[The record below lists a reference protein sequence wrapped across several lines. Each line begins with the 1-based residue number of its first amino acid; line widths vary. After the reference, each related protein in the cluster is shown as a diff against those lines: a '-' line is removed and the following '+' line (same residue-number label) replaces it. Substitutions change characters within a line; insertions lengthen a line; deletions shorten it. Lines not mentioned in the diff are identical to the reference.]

1 MATTN
6 KEKAGNT
13 AGQELSNSTDGMQIR
28 AKNRLKA
35 ATDNVTSMLKE
46 AFKPAKKYIRRAG
59 IGIVLAFIIIIL
71 LTAALWYIKD
81 MFTKQDTDDPKN
93 VPGTTKNVMTATAQ
107 KDPDTGEI
115 TFLYNE
121 KKPEA
126 NQLTNLG
133 SSSANYTTTTSLD
146 NFLFIGDSRYEGTD
160 AYIKNLGN
168 NIKNAGVS
176 SSTIDEWVN
185 VVKNK
190 GKGTVQ
196 GKTVDITGT
205 YSGMSIQLGANGVY
219 QNVDNTVNSM
229 KTLITEIQSLYP
241 NVPIFVNSCVQ
252 VNSKANSNGYSWN
265 ATTFRDNVNDFNKA
279 VQDYCN
285 TIDNV
290 YYIDVNTNLND
301 SDGFLKNEYTDDGL
315 HCNNAGGQLF
325 ADNIKNAILN
335 SKSTGNTKTVTID
348 SIISEMSLEEK
359 INQMMMVQSAVSDG
373 NQLSDIKYGGYI
385 VGSNSNYNNNLQK
398 IGSNYKIAPFV
409 ATDDE
414 GGTVTRA
421 ASQYKTN
428 ARTYGDNKDYTKLS
442 TDETEK
448 SNYLLGLGIN
458 LNLGPVTDV
467 ISNQSGALY
476 NRSFSGDPAIVKE
489 CIKTIIEARKKSNL
503 NGVSIS
509 SSLKHYPG
517 YPDTSVNTDFGV
529 AQSDRSMDDIN
540 KNIDVFKE
548 GANSGA
554 QSVMVSNVIYTNY
567 DANNPASLSPKI
579 IGDLRNNFS
588 GVIMTDDIGNAQ
600 GVGNRPNRFK
610 EAIIAG
616 NDMILIG
623 NGNTTEAYNQINS
636 AVSSGEISEDQIN
649 KSVER
654 ILKWKADV
662 GLLQLGTVAD
672 NTSNNNNENSD
683 FLIMTKSIVISKND
697 NGEYCIATDLDAR
710 VNEIYKTLEENDSSA
725 LVYFENEEEAKEAL
739 KLWIMAEYSSQYVN
753 LSENVENYTYD
764 YNADYI
770 QGSIKVKR
778 YSVDDN
784 GNEVEK
790 FITYK
795 TPQEFNQLK
804 SRYRSNGDTT
814 VFDYF
819 TIDAE
824 DNLIVAQYVREDQT
838 SSWTGETDPNGDLDP
853 IYTKYTITDQPLP
866 YRNVAREY
874 SMPFN
879 LLWAMVVYGEDVSFS
894 NEIAKLVIDS
904 EMVIGI
910 RDNVTTTK
918 KTTVDKYLN
927 EEKIKEYIH
936 LSVSTLNLPSS
947 RQLGDTANFYEYYIR
962 PSGTKTTSESREND
976 YSANSENTELSGI
989 NESLF
994 FEKTTVKTLI
1004 ENSLSMDVE
1013 YIDGW
1018 FAKQEMKY
1026 EAVHTPGTDNSNTV
1040 PIANTEYEQVD
1051 YNKKETRNSDEAD
1064 KIISSD
1070 VYAPDMYNKL
1080 REEIKSYD
1088 RYDIL
1093 RNAIYNEIHYYLL
1106 NHGSPYYSIIW
1117 NGGQIVDDII
1127 NGTGNSYIHLTQESV
1142 DAISSGHDVEEV
1154 RAKCVSIHN
1163 TLLGFYNSDKKEEI
1177 LNNNIRASYA
1187 LIEKSK
1193 YKRTVNRTIT
1203 TTVNVDTKKFNKIE
1217 TKVTEKTDKETKNG
1231 ETESFVSI
1239 LCKEEHEKA
1248 YGGFTGS
1255 FSNWFF
1261 SAIAKNEDTEVYIDL
1276 IKYLLY
1282 KATGDDY
1289 GVTEYDMSTVK
1300 FKLNGSN
1307 MKDTGMIQGGTI
1319 QAKVWFAL
1327 KNLGYS
1333 DEQVAGVMGNIHC
1346 ESDGFVPSRVEY
1358 GYNENNGGIGIC
1370 QWTNNDRG
1378 DQGNNTNL
1386 KAYAA
1391 TKGVTWQDEDTQ
1403 IEFLIAQ
1410 MTGTGNASGYVGIQW
1425 MPRHGYPKDAWFNAT
1440 TIEEATRAFCA
1451 TYENPGD
1458 KEFEDSMPKR
1468 INWAKHYYDEFHGK
1482 TLASFDNS
1490 DFLQLAIEIHDY
1502 IRINNFYYGNGS
1514 AIPIPA
1520 GQQYIDC
1527 SAYVSWV
1534 LYDYGYQELFQNNG
1548 NWQYIVSTFRD
1559 KQSYL
1564 ESTYGWVYKD
1574 PSQAQPGDLLIYDN
1588 WGHIEIYAG
1597 GDDQYGAGSTDA
1609 IRRVNPNK
1617 GNYKNQAIKAI
1628 TITKPK

>member
-1 MATTN
+1 MATTD
-6 KEKAGNT
+6 KEKVDNT

-35 ATDNVTSMLKE
+35 ATDNVKSMLKE
-46 AFKPAKKYIRRAG
+46 AFKPAKKYIMIAG
-59 IGIVLAFIIIIL
+59 ISIVLAFIIIIL

-81 MFTKQDTDDPKN
+81 MFTKQDTDNPKN

-107 KDPDTGEI
+107 KNPDTGEI

-133 SSSANYTTTTSLD
+133 SSSANSTTTTSLD

-160 AYIKNLGN
+160 LYIKNLGN

-205 YSGMSIQLGANGVY
+205 YSGISIQLGANGVY

-265 ATTFRDNVNDFNKA
+265 AKTFRDNVNDFNKA

-315 HCNNAGGQLF
+315 HCNNAGGQVF
-325 ADNIKNAILN
+325 ADNVKNAILN
-335 SKSTGNTKTVTID
+335 SSSTVGNT
-348 SIISEMSLEEK
+348 
-359 INQMMMVQSAVSDG
+359 
-373 NQLSDIKYGGYI
+373 
-385 VGSNSNYNNNLQK
+385 
-398 IGSNYKIAPFV
+398 
-409 ATDDE
+409 
-414 GGTVTRA
+414 
-421 ASQYKTN
+421 
-428 ARTYGDNKDYTKLS
+428 
-442 TDETEK
+442 
-448 SNYLLGLGIN
+448 
-458 LNLGPVTDV
+458 
-467 ISNQSGALY
+467 
-476 NRSFSGDPAIVKE
+476 
-489 CIKTIIEARKKSNL
+489 
-503 NGVSIS
+503 
-509 SSLKHYPG
+509 
-517 YPDTSVNTDFGV
+517 
-529 AQSDRSMDDIN
+529 
-540 KNIDVFKE
+540 
-548 GANSGA
+548 
-554 QSVMVSNVIYTNY
+554 
-567 DANNPASLSPKI
+567 ANN
-579 IGDLRNNFS
+579 
-588 GVIMTDDIGNAQ
+588 AQ
-600 GVGNRPNRFK
+600 
-610 EAIIAG
+610 
-616 NDMILIG
+616 D
-623 NGNTTEAYNQINS
+623 
-636 AVSSGEISEDQIN
+636 
-649 KSVER
+649 
-654 ILKWKADV
+654 
-662 GLLQLGTVAD
+662 
-672 NTSNNNNENSD
+672 SD

-710 VNEIYKTLEENDSSA
+710 VNEIYKTLKENGSGA
-725 LVYFENEEEAKEAL
+725 LTYFEDEEEAKEAL

-753 LSENVENYTYD
+753 LSENVENYKYD

-778 YSVDDN
+778 YSVDNN
-784 GNEVEK
+784 GNEVGK

-804 SRYRSNGDTT
+804 SKYRSNGDTT
-814 VFDYF
+814 VFNHF
-819 TIDAE
+819 TIDSE
-824 DNLIVAQYVREDQT
+824 DNLVIAQYVREDQT

-853 IYTKYTITDQPLP
+853 IYTKYSITDKPLP

-927 EEKIKEYIH
+927 EEKIKEYIY
-936 LSVSTLNLPSS
+936 LGVSTLNLESS
-947 RQLGDTANFYEYYIR
+947 RQLGDTGNFYEYYIR
-962 PSGTKTTSESREND
+962 PSGTKTTSKGVEND
-976 YSANSENTELSGI
+976 YSTNSDNTGVSGI

-994 FEKTTVKTLI
+994 FEKTTVNTLI
-1004 ENSLSMDVE
+1004 ENSVAMDVE

-1040 PIANTEYEQVD
+1040 PIANTEYEKVD
-1051 YNKKETRNSDEAD
+1051 YNEKETSNSDEAD

-1080 REEIKSYD
+1080 REEIKSRD

-1093 RNAIYNEIHYYLL
+1093 RNAMYNEIYSYLRIL
-1106 NHGSPYYSIIW
+1106 RFQSRLYYSIVW
-1117 NGGQIVDDII
+1117 NEGKIVDDII
-1127 NGTGNSYIHLTQESV
+1127 NGTGNSYSHLTQESV

-1163 TLLGFYNSDKKEEI
+1163 TILGFYNSDKKEEI
-1177 LNNNIRASYA
+1177 LNENIRAIEA
-1187 LIEKSK
+1187 KIEKVK
-1193 YKRTVNRTIT
+1193 YTRTVDRTIT
-1203 TTVNVDTKKFNKIE
+1203 TTTNVDTKKFNKIE
-1217 TKVTEKTDKETKNG
+1217 TKVTEKTAKKTENG

-1248 YGGFTGS
+1248 YGGLTGS

-1333 DEQVAGVMGNIHC
+1333 DEQVAGVMGNIHW
-1346 ESDGFVPSRVEY
+1346 ESGGFTTTTVES
-1358 GYNENNGGIGIC
+1358 NGVGIGLI
-1370 QWTNNDRG
+1370 QWSYGRRT
-1378 DQGNNTNL
+1378 QL
-1386 KAYAA
+1386 EAYAA
-1391 TKGVTWQDEDTQ
+1391 SKGVDWKDEDTQ
-1403 IEFLIAQ
+1403 IEFLIAE
-1410 MTGTGNASGYVGIQW
+1410 MTQGGGANGYANYQFCSNNGYTPNDWYNA
-1425 MPRHGYPKDAWFNAT
+1425 N
-1440 TIEEATRAFCA
+1440 TIEEATTAFCW
-1451 TYENPGD
+1451 TFERPGIPHVA
-1458 KEFEDSMPKR
+1458 ER

-1482 TLASFDNS
+1482 TLVSFDNS

-1588 WGHIEIYAG
+1588 WEHIEIYAG

>member
-1 MATTN
+1 MATTD
-6 KEKAGNT
+6 KEKVDNIP
-13 AGQELSNSTDGMQIR
+13 GQELNNSTDGMQIR
-28 AKNRLKA
+28 TKNRIKAATNNVARMLKA
-35 ATDNVTSMLKE
+35 A
-46 AFKPAKKYIRRAG
+46 FRPAKKYIIIAG
-59 IGIVLAFIIIIL
+59 IGVALAFIVVVL

-81 MFTKQDTDDPKN
+81 MFTKQDTDSPKN
-93 VPGTTKNVMTATAQ
+93 VPGTTKNVMTATAVT
-107 KDPDTGEI
+107 DPNTGEI

-121 KKPEA
+121 KKPST
-126 NQLTNLG
+126 NQSTNLG
-133 SSSANYTTTTSLD
+133 SSSANSTIVTSLD
-146 NFLFIGDSRYEGTD
+146 NFLFIGDSRYAGTD
-160 AYIKNLGN
+160 SYIKNLGN
-168 NIKNAGVS
+168 NIKNAGVGS
-176 SSTIDEWVN
+176 SNIDEWVA
-185 VVKNK
+185 VVTNK
-190 GKGTVQ
+190 GKGTVH
-196 GKTVDITGT
+196 GKAVDITGT
-205 YSGMSIQLGANGVY
+205 YSGISIQLGVNSLY

-229 KTLITEIQSLYP
+229 KTLITETQKLYP

-252 VNSKANSNGYSWN
+252 VNSKLNGYDI
-265 ATTFRDNVNDFNKA
+265 TTFRDNINDFNNA

-301 SDGFLKNEYTDDGL
+301 SNGFLKNECTEDGL
-315 HCNNAGGQLF
+315 HCNARGGLQF

-335 SKSTGNTKTVTID
+335 SKPTGNTKTITVE
-348 SIISEMSLEEK
+348 SIMSEMTLEEK

-398 IGSNYKIAPFV
+398 IGSNYKIKPFV

-414 GGTVTRA
+414 GGLVTRA

-458 LNLGPVTDV
+458 LNLGPVTDA
-467 ISNQSGALY
+467 ISNTSGALY
-476 NRSFSGDPAIVKE
+476 SRSFSGDPAVVKE

-529 AQSDRSMDDIN
+529 AQSDRSIDDIN

-548 GANSGA
+548 GANLGA
-554 QSVMVSNVIYTNY
+554 QSIMVSNVIYTNY
-567 DANNPASLSPKI
+567 DANNPASLSPTI
-579 IGDLRNNFS
+579 IGDLRKNFN

-610 EAIIAG
+610 EAIMAG

-623 NGNTTEAYNQINS
+623 NGNTTEAYNQIND
-636 AVSSGEISEDQIN
+636 AVSNGEISEDQIN

-654 ILKWKADV
+654 ILKWKSDV

-672 NTSNNNNENSD
+672 NTSNNNEGDSN
-683 FLIMTKSIVISKND
+683 FLIMTKSIVISQND
-697 NGEYCIATDLDAR
+697 KGEYCIATDLEAR
-710 VNEIYKTLEENDSSA
+710 VNEIYKVLKENESSA
-725 LVYFENEEEAKEAL
+725 LIYFEDEEEAKEAL
-739 KLWIMAEYSSQYVN
+739 RLWIIAEYSSQYVN
-753 LSENVENYTYD
+753 LSKDVENYKYD
-764 YNADYI
+764 YNSDYI

-778 YSVDDN
+778 YFVDDN
-784 GNEVEK
+784 GKEVERY
-790 FITYK
+790 ITYK
-795 TPQEFNQLK
+795 TPEEFNQLK
-804 SRYRSNGDTT
+804 SNYQNSGDTT

-819 TIDAE
+819 TVDSE
-824 DNLIVAQYVREDQT
+824 DNLVVAKYVREDQT

-853 IYTKYTITDQPLP
+853 IYTKYNISEQKLN
-866 YRNVAREY
+866 YRNMAREY

-894 NEIAKLVIDS
+894 NEIAKLIIDS

-910 RDNVTTTK
+910 RDNVTTTVT
-918 KTTVDKYLN
+918 TTVDKYLN
-927 EEKIKEYIH
+927 EEKLREYVR
-936 LSVSTLNLPSS
+936 LTVSSLNLPSS
-947 RQLGDTANFYEYYIR
+947 IQLGDARYFYEYYIR
-962 PSGTKTTSESREND
+962 PSGTKTTSEGVGND
-976 YSANSENTELSGI
+976 YSVNADNTGLNGI

-994 FEKTTVKTLI
+994 FEKTTVNTLI
-1004 ENSLSMDVE
+1004 SNYVDMEME
-1013 YIDGW
+1013 YIDSW
-1018 FAKQEMKY
+1018 FAKYEMKY
-1026 EAVHTPGTDNSNTV
+1026 EPVHTPGADNSNTV
-1040 PIANTEYEQVD
+1040 PVKNTEYELIGVD
-1051 YNKKETRNSDEAD
+1051 TKETNDPDEAD
-1064 KIISSD
+1064 RIINGD
-1070 VYAPDMYNKL
+1070 KYAPEMYNNL
-1080 REEIKSYD
+1080 RERIKASAGK
-1088 RYDIL
+1088 DIL
-1093 RNAIYNEIHYYLL
+1093 RNAMYGEIQSYLSSQ
-1106 NHGSPYYSIIW
+1106 GAPYYQIVW
-1117 NGGQIVDDII
+1117 NNGQIVDDII
-1127 NGTGNSYIHLTQESV
+1127 NGIGNSYSYLTQGSV
-1142 DAISSGHDVEEV
+1142 DAIVSGFKVDEV
-1154 RAKCVSIHN
+1154 RERCVSIHN
-1163 TLLGFYNSDKKEEI
+1163 SLLATYNEAKKEEI
-1177 LNNNIRASYA
+1177 LNENIRAIYA
-1187 LIEKSK
+1187 KIEKEN
-1193 YKRTVNRTIT
+1193 YRRTVNRTIT
-1203 TTVNVDTKKFNKIE
+1203 TIVNVDTKKFNKIE
-1217 TKVTEKTDKETKNG
+1217 TKVTEKTAKKTENG

-1239 LCKEEHEKA
+1239 LCKKEHAKA
-1248 YGGFTGS
+1248 YAGFTGS
-1255 FSNWFF
+1255 LSKWFF
-1261 SAIAKNEDTEVYIDL
+1261 SSIAKNEDTEVYIDL

-1282 KATGDDY
+1282 KATGEDY

-1300 FKLNGSN
+1300 FKLNQSG
-1307 MKDTGMIQGGTI
+1307 MKNTGTVRGGTI

-1327 KNLGYS
+1327 KELGYD
-1333 DEQVAGVMGNIHC
+1333 DEHVAAVMGNIHW
-1346 ESDGFVPSRVEY
+1346 ESGGFSSMTVES
-1358 GYNENNGGIGIC
+1358 NGVGIGLI
-1370 QWTNNDRG
+1370 QWSFGRRTS
-1378 DQGNNTNL
+1378 L
-1386 KAYAA
+1386 EAYAA
-1391 TKGVTWQDEDTQ
+1391 SKGLDWKDEDTQ
-1403 IEFLIAQ
+1403 VEFLIAE
-1410 MTGTGNASGYVGIQW
+1410 MTQGGGANGYANYQFCSYN
-1425 MPRHGYPKDAWFNAT
+1425 GYTPNDWYNAT
-1440 TIEEATRAFCA
+1440 TIEDATIAFCW
-1451 TYENPGD
+1451 TFERPGIPHISD
-1458 KEFEDSMPKR
+1458 R
-1468 INWAKHYYDEFHGK
+1468 IKWAKYYYDEFHGK